1 MHSPTTTHYKKFNN
15 EKPPKSPNKTFKF
28 HIQRLLSNG
37 SSKSGSSSPNSPS
50 SPNMSPNEHRKSY
63 GETKNSSL

>member
-1 MHSPTTTHYKKFNN
+1 MNSPTSSYKKLNN
-15 EKPPKSPNKTFKF
+15 DKPPKSPNKTFKF

-50 SPNMSPNEHRKSY
+50 SPNMSPCEHRKSF
-63 GETKNSSL
+63 GDTKKTPS